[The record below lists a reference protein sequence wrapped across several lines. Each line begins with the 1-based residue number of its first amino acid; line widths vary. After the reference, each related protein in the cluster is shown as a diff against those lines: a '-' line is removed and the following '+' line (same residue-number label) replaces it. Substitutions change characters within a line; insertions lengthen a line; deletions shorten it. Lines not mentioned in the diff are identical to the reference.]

1 MIRFLSYR
9 ALLVM
14 GFLVIIYL
22 WWFKPVFLMLRH
34 GFAPLSWASLIDG
47 HPIFP
52 CLNQIVRSISCL
64 LRVRPMNVIRIRVRL

>member
-14 GFLVIIYL
+14 GFLANNLFV
-22 WWFKPVFLMLRH
+22 VVQTGFLNATARLC
-34 GFAPLSWASLIDG
+34 PLSWVSPIDG

-64 LRVRPMNVIRIRVRL
+64 LRVRPMDVIRIRVRL